1 MTALLYLIV
10 GLAFGVSAARWVGLR
25 LNYLEFA
32 AVSIV
37 VGTFGFTWIMLLP
50 CIVFP
55 YSAALPLG
63 VLLVVAVGV
72 LLWLRG
78 QWRGFEQ
85 LSRRMLISWSVI
97 ALLSFVF
104 WVTLSWS
111 HDLNPVNGTLMS
123 AGSTWADFGLHA
135 NLVTHQAYADHL
147 PGNLPIAS
155 GTNLTYPF
163 LIDFLSALFLKG
175 GWSLHMALAVPGTLL
190 CWSITQLV
198 LGFGRRLF
206 GSFAGAVVGCVLT
219 LAGGSFIGI
228 TLAWHDY
235 SKSGESLLKFLGKL
249 PDGYAGSWAH
259 NAPFFNPVAD
269 LLLPQRAFLFGL
281 GIWLIIAILWHRSFV
296 GDAGMPVPLGDGGA
310 SGATPRADKSRP
322 ARSGSKA
329 AARSSTKAEAV
340 APKPAEV
347 ALDATG
353 RRTLFTGAVLFG
365 LLPMTHA
372 HSFICAGVLFA
383 GLFVWV
389 VINRRAELR
398 AWLIAAGVAIVL
410 AVPQLAWQQFAVEN
424 GTGGHFTHGWVRA
437 EGDPLLSFEW
447 RNFGFL
453 LIVLLVIIVL
463 LFRSSWRL
471 YRPWY
476 IPFLVLFVVAQLYSV
491 QPLAYDNLKLFFYV
505 FMMAML
511 FLGALIMRIKLPTSW
526 ATGGLRSIAV
536 IAAFAV
542 LGTGGALT
550 IVREYQL
557 KYQFASADDLALAAW
572 VKANTSINAV
582 FAGTPS
588 TGESAGTVAGRN
600 LLQAYPGWLFN
611 YNLDATGRNAALAAL
626 MRGDVSDPNV
636 AKYKPDYLV
645 VGSNEA
651 PGTTDPAGLAKLNK
665 VYSNDTWTVYKL
677 R

>member
-1 MTALLYLIV
+1 M
-10 GLAFGVSAARWVGLR
+10 SATRWVGLR
-25 LNYLEFA
+25 LNVFEFA
-32 AVSIV
+32 AASIV
-37 VGTFGFTWIMLLP
+37 VGSFGFTWIMLLP

-55 YSAALPLG
+55 YSVALPLG
-63 VLLVVAVGV
+63 ALLVVALGV

-78 QWRGFEQ
+78 RWRGFEP
-85 LSRRMLISWSVI
+85 LSRRMLIAWSVI
-97 ALLSFVF
+97 AALSLLF
-104 WVTLSWS
+104 WATLSWT

-135 NLVTHQAYADHL
+135 NIATHQAYADRL

-155 GTNLTYPF
+155 GTNMTYPF

-175 GWSLHMALAVPGTLL
+175 GWSLHLALAIPGTLL
-190 CWSITQLV
+190 CWSITQLI

-228 TLAWHDY
+228 TLAWHSY
-235 SKSGESLLKFLGKL
+235 SDSGKSLTKWLGNL
-249 PDGYAGSWAH
+249 PDGFAGSWEH

-281 GIWLIIAILWHRSFV
+281 GIWLVIAILWHRSFV
-296 GDAGMPVPLGDGGA
+296 GDAGMPVPLGDLDG
-310 SGATPRADKSRP
+310 SGSAAGSAIDPGSRSAKSQTSRP
-322 ARSGSKA
+322 ARAGTKA
-329 AARSSTKAEAV
+329 AARSSVKAPV
-340 APKPAEV
+340 VVTQPAEV
-347 ALDATG
+347 PLDATG
-353 RRTLFTGAVLFG
+353 RRALFSGAVLFG
-365 LLPMTHA
+365 LMPMTHA
-372 HSFICAGVLFA
+372 HSFICAAVLFA

-389 VINRRAELR
+389 VIHRRAEMKT
-398 AWLIAAGVAIVL
+398 WLIAAAVAIVIAL
-410 AVPQLAWQQFAVEN
+410 PQLAWQQFAVEN
-424 GTGGHFTHGWVRA
+424 GTGGHVTHGWVRVA
-437 EGDPLLSFEW
+437 GDPILSFEW

-453 LIVLLVIIVL
+453 LIVLLVIIAL
-463 LFRSSWRL
+463 LFRPGWRL

-476 IPFLVLFVVAQLYSV
+476 IPFLILFVLAQLYSV

-505 FMMAML
+505 FMLAML

-526 ATGGLRSIAV
+526 ATGGLRTVAV
-536 IAAFAV
+536 VVAFAV
-542 LGTGGALT
+542 IGTGGALT

-557 KYQFASADDLALAAW
+557 KYQFASADDLALADW
-572 VKANTSINAV
+572 VKANTSINAI

-588 TGESAGTVAGRN
+588 TGEAAGTVAGRN

-611 YNLDATGRNAALAAL
+611 YNLDTTGRDAALAAL
-626 MRGDVSDPNV
+626 MRGDLTDPNV

-665 VYSNDTWTVYKL
+665 VYSNDSWTVYKL